1 MKSWWNHDQVL
12 DQHVT
17 FLHEIIRSNYVDA
30 YVFCTPLLSA
40 HLSLAHPKPCL
51 LPAMVTFYP
60 RFWSSMKLNYLKSSW
75 CFQIVNPDAVV
86 SHWIHALAS
95 LSIVRPTRQGPSDL
109 SFQPVF
115 GVYIPRCISSPG
127 LTFCPMSSTFSASFE
142 NLSSLSYTPSMS
154 ATSPFSSP
162 VQLETPLPELET
174 QATAMRHP
182 RYFIQDDLAVFSV
195 RKNRLLW
202 NLIFEYSAS

>member
-30 YVFCTPLLSA
+30 YVTFCTPLLSA

-115 GVYIPRCISSPG
+115 RVYIPRCISSPG
-127 LTFCPMSSTFSASFE
+127 LTFYPWALPSLPHSKIWAHSLAQHRCLSHLPSALRFSWKHHCQNLKLRQQLCVTHAISFKMTW
-142 NLSSLSYTPSMS
+142 LCS
-154 ATSPFSSP
+154 
-162 VQLETPLPELET
+162 Q
-174 QATAMRHP
+174 
-182 RYFIQDDLAVFSV
+182 
-195 RKNRLLW
+195 
-202 NLIFEYSAS
+202 